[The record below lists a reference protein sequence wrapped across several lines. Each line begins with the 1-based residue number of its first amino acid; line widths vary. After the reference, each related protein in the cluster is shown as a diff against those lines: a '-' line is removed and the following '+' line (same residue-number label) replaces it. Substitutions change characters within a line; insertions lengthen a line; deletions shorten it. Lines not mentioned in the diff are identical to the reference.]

1 MAHAP
6 AAVAQDQVAQ
16 DTDAEDCTIEDA
28 MAGVLPSVFQVVT
41 DTGLGTAF
49 YIGNDEFLTAAHVV
63 AGPSRSAPRTPTT
76 CGTSRW
82 WAPTPMPTWRS
93 SPGPGDNL
101 EALTIGDS
109 AGLDIGERLIIVGY
123 PLFERV
129 GDASVTL
136 GVLSARHED
145 PDVGYLTSLQT
156 DAAANPG
163 NSGGPIV
170 HTCGEVVG
178 IVTSKQVGAAV
189 EGIAYAV
196 AQSSFSE
203 AMVRARDL
211 GPEEVAET
219 VGAWT
224 LVEYDDGTLGL
235 RSQGHV
241 PRVRPLARDGGA
253 APLLFAFCNED
264 SPVVYMWWDVDEL
277 VGGAI
282 SRRVAVSLQF
292 NWGEWKR
299 EYWVDVTISDEID
312 HQYAVSRD
320 ARGSRAQRVATIL
333 CPCG

>member
-1 MAHAP
+1 
-6 AAVAQDQVAQ
+6 
-16 DTDAEDCTIEDA
+16 
-28 MAGVLPSVFQVVT
+28 
-41 DTGLGTAF
+41 
-49 YIGNDEFLTAAHVV
+49 
-63 AGPSRSAPRTPTT
+63 
-76 CGTSRW
+76 
-82 WAPTPMPTWRS
+82 MPTWRS
-93 SPGPGDNL
+93 SPGRGDNL

-170 HTCGEVVG
+170 NTCGGVVG

-224 LVEYDDGTLGL
+224 LIEYDDGTLGL
-235 RSQGHV
+235 RSRATFHV
-241 PRVRPLARDGGA
+241 YAHWPDDGGA
-253 APLLFAFCNED
+253 APLLFAFCNGTRRWSSCGGTWTNSSAAP
-264 SPVVYMWWDVDEL
+264 SPA
-277 VGGAI
+277 G
-282 SRRVAVSLQF
+282 
-292 NWGEWKR
+292 
-299 EYWVDVTISDEID
+299 
-312 HQYAVSRD
+312 
-320 ARGSRAQRVATIL
+320 
-333 CPCG
+333 